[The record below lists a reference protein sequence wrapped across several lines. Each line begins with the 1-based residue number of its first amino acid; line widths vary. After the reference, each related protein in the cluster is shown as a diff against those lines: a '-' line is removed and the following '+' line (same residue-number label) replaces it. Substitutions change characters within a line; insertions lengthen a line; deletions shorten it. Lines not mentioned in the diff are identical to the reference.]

1 MYDMTGR
8 ALRMPSV
15 EVHRGPGWRRI
26 EDIPASGRA
35 PFSGHECRIDG
46 VNTTNRRRKGPKAN
60 TMSESLNGRLRTGN
74 GNQPPTEFPHT
85 LPGTRTEVVTF
96 DNSDQMVH
104 SLGSHD
110 EALRYIEE
118 QFQDVNFHVRG
129 NELSMTG
136 PSTVIPRIMRLLEEV
151 RGLVA
156 KGTVVTPD
164 ILQQLVSLLRT
175 QSVQNP
181 ADVLTHNILSS
192 RGKTIRPKTLN
203 QKNYVDAID
212 DNTVIFGIGPAG
224 TGKTYL
230 AMAKAVQA
238 LQTKEVSRIIL
249 TRPAVE
255 AGERLGFLPGTLSD
269 KIDPYLRPLYDA
281 LHDMMDPESIPRLM
295 AAGTIEVAPLAY
307 MRGRTLNDAFIIL
320 DEAQNTTPE
329 QMKMFLTRL
338 GFGSKMVV
346 TGDVTQIDLPSGS
359 TSGLRIVREILKG
372 IDDVNFSILE
382 AADVVR
388 HRLVADIVSAYS
400 TWDDAHR
407 TDAAGAQY
415 QRGERK

>member
-1 MYDMTGR
+1 
-8 ALRMPSV
+8 
-15 EVHRGPGWRRI
+15 
-26 EDIPASGRA
+26 
-35 PFSGHECRIDG
+35 
-46 VNTTNRRRKGPKAN
+46 
-60 TMSESLNGRLRTGN
+60 MSESLNGRLRTGN
-74 GNQPPTEFPHT
+74 GNLPPTEFPHT

-118 QFQDVNFHVRG
+118 QFQDVSFHVRG

-136 PSTVIPRIMRLLEEV
+136 PSTVIPRVMRLLEEV

-164 ILQQLVSLLRT
+164 VLQQLVSLLRA

-382 AADVVR
+382 ATDVVR

-400 TWDDAHR
+400 AWDDAHSG
-407 TDAAGAQY
+407 DAAKSQY
-415 QRGERK
+415 TSGTQYKRGERK